1 MEIEVRTQRREEMV
15 DITVEV
21 AAAVREAKT
30 GSGHVFVYCPHTTAG
45 LTINEAA
52 DPDVRA
58 DILSGLERLVPRAG
72 GWRHAEGNADAHI
85 KASLMGS
92 SVTVPIDGGKMA
104 LGTWQGVFLCEF
116 DGPRRRTVLVSVT
129 GPRDS

>member
-15 DITVEV
+15 DITAEV
-21 AAAVREAKT
+21 AAAVREAGT
-30 GSGHVFVYCPHTTAG
+30 VSGHVFVYCPHTTAG

-52 DPDVRA
+52 DPDVRT
-58 DILSGLERLVPRAG
+58 DILGGLERLVPRTG

-92 SVTVPIDGGKMA
+92 SVLIPFKDGRLV
-104 LGTWQGVFLCEF
+104 LGTWQGVYFCEF
-116 DGPRRRTVLVSVT
+116 DGPRTRNVIVNIL
-129 GPRDS
+129 G

>member
-1 MEIEVRTQRREEMV
+1 
-15 DITVEV
+15 
-21 AAAVREAKT
+21 VREAGV
-30 GSGHVFVYCPHTTAG
+30 GSGQVLVYCPHTTAG
-45 LTINEAA
+45 LTVNEAA

-58 DILSGLERLVPRAG
+58 DIIDGLRRLVPKSG

-92 SVTVPIDGGKMA
+92 SVTVPLEGGKLA

-116 DGPRRRTVLVSVT
+116 DGPRRRTVRVCVT
-129 GPRDS
+129 ARGDS

>member
-1 MEIEVRTQRREEMV
+1 MELEVRTQHREEMV
-15 DITVEV
+15 DITAEV
-21 AAAVREAKT
+21 AAAVRGAGI
-30 GSGHVFVYCPHTTAG
+30 GSGRVLVYCPHTTAG

-52 DPDVRA
+52 DPDVRT
-58 DILSGLERLVPRAG
+58 DILSGLERLVPRTG

-104 LGTWQGVFLCEF
+104 ARHLAGHV
-116 DGPRRRTVLVSVT
+116 PVRV
-129 GPRDS
+129 